1 MDQRFNE
8 VTNRAENLKILQCV
22 KHGGNDDGP
31 KFIQSVKGNVENRA
45 GRFISCEVSKTVEN
59 YLLLTSGVKLI

>member
-1 MDQRFNE
+1 MNQGYNE

-31 KFIQSVKGNVENRA
+31 KFIQCVKGNVVNRA
-45 GRFISCEVSKTVEN
+45 GRFN
-59 YLLLTSGVKLI
+59 ML

>member
-1 MDQRFNE
+1 MNQGYNE
-8 VTNRAENLKILQCV
+8 VTNRVENLKILQCV

-31 KFIQSVKGNVENRA
+31 KFIQCVKGNVENRA